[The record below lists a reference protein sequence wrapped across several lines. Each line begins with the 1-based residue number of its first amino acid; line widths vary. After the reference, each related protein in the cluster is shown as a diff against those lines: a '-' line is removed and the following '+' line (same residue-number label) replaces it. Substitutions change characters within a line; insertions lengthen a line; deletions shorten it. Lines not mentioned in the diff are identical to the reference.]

1 MVLDN
6 LDKQLLRSLQKDAK
20 QTTKELAL
28 QLGLSNTAV
37 YERVRK
43 LEREKVI
50 MQYTAILD
58 RKKLDKAFVV
68 FCHIRLT
75 QHTKENVI
83 EFEKEVKRLP
93 EVQECY
99 HVSGDY
105 DYILK
110 VYVADMEDYRN
121 FMLTK
126 LTNLKHIGNTHSI
139 FMIGEVKN
147 SSVIE
152 VRGGELY
159 G

>member
-1 MVLDN
+1 MKLDET
-6 LDKQLLRSLQKDAK
+6 DKVLLRLLQQDAK
-20 QTTKELAL
+20 QTTKELSL
-28 QLGLSNTAV
+28 ELGLSNTAV

-43 LEREKVI
+43 LEREGVI
-50 MQYTAILD
+50 RQYTALLD
-58 RKKLDKAFVV
+58 REKVNRAFVV

-75 QHTKENVI
+75 QHTRENVSQ
-83 EFEKEVKRLP
+83 FEKEVVGLT

-110 VYVADMEDYRN
+110 IHVSNMEDYRS
-121 FMLTK
+121 FMVTK

-147 SSVIE
+147 SSVLE
-152 VRGGELY
+152 VGE
-159 G
+159 

>member
-1 MVLDN
+1 MVLDAI
-6 LDKQLLRSLQKDAK
+6 DKQLLRLLQQDAK
-20 QTTKELAL
+20 QTTKALAL
-28 QLGLSNTAV
+28 QLTLSNTAV

-43 LEREKVI
+43 LEKAGVI
-50 MQYTAILD
+50 RQYTAILD
-58 RKKLDKAFVV
+58 RQKINRAFVV

-75 QHTKENVI
+75 QHTRENVGQ
-83 EFEKEVKRLP
+83 FEKEVVKLN

-110 VYVADMEDYRN
+110 IHVADMEDYRQ

-126 LTNLKHIGNTHSI
+126 LTRLKHIGNTHSI

-147 SSVIE
+147 SSVLE
-152 VRGGELY
+152 VGG
-159 G
+159 

>member
-1 MVLDN
+1 MVLDQT
-6 LDKQLLRSLQKDAK
+6 DKKLLRLLQQDAK
-20 QTTKELAL
+20 QTTKELSL

-37 YERVRK
+37 YERIRK
-43 LEREKVI
+43 LEREGVI
-50 MQYTAILD
+50 RQYTALLD
-58 RKKLDKAFVV
+58 REKINRAFVV

-75 QHTKENVI
+75 QHTKENVR
-83 EFEKEVKRLP
+83 EFEKQVVTLE

-110 VYVADMEDYRN
+110 IHVANMADYRN
-121 FMLTK
+121 FMVTK

-147 SSVIE
+147 SSVLE
-152 VRGGELY
+152 VGEEGAL
-159 G
+159 

>member
-1 MVLDN
+1 MELDAI
-6 LDKQLLRSLQKDAK
+6 DKKLLISLQKDAK

-28 QLGLSNTAV
+28 QMGLSNTAV

-43 LEREKVI
+43 LEREGVI
-50 MQYTAILD
+50 RQYTVMVD
-58 RKKLDKAFVV
+58 RQKVNKAFVV

-75 QHTKENVI
+75 QHTKENVSQ
-83 EFEKEVKRLP
+83 FEKEVVTLS

-110 VYVADMEDYRN
+110 IHVADMDDYRN

-152 VRGGELY
+152 VGG
-159 G
+159 